1 MRKTHASFLV
11 SLLLASFSLPAWAVS
26 PVGQW
31 TTIDDHTK
39 KPRARMEVWLEGNKL
54 YGKVIEL
61 LAPDAKT
68 ICSPDAPADK
78 RNKPIVG
85 LTVLWGL
92 TEHGTEW
99 NGGTILDPANGKTYS
114 CILKVVDE
122 GKKLSLRGYIFNPL
136 LGRNQTWI
144 KAE

>member
-1 MRKTHASFLV
+1 MRNTLRP
-11 SLLLASFSLPAWAVS
+11 LLLATLLISFALPAWAVS

-31 TTIDDHTK
+31 TTVDDHTK
-39 KPRARMEVWLEGNKL
+39 KPRARMELWLEGNKL
-54 YGKVIEL
+54 CGKVIEL

-68 ICSPDAPADK
+68 VSSPDAPADK

-92 TEHGTEW
+92 TEHGEEW

-114 CILKVVDE
+114 CILKVVDG
-122 GKKLSLRGYIFNPL
+122 GKRLSLRGYIFNPL
-136 LGRNQTWI
+136 LGRTQTWI